1 MITNNLIHQTKKSEG
16 SPSTSPV
23 GFQTGNAANTTAIL
37 KLIADLMKLFEYKNN
52 AFTTQ
57 AQAESKMA
65 NSLSESQISFGNK
78 EMTEHLIDGAFNGL
92 NGLMGVGM
100 GIHGMFE
107 GSKVANLEKE
117 VNGTQKFIDN
127 LKGPQQSDVSSNRNK
142 PSSNLEG
149 GEEIEMQNLAESAEN
164 PDQTSAETKKQA
176 AESRLEKMIEEL
188 KTPGGYK
195 MTDGKG
201 NAAEL
206 KSKEETGE
214 DFSDEEVVATLD
226 EPQMTKLKD
235 AAKESLK
242 SKQDE
247 LSNEVSKLRMNFD
260 KRQMWSNAAQG
271 ISSSSGR
278 IGAGVMK
285 KQEAEVDAD
294 KTQYQTA
301 QQQFQSL
308 TKETEGQADKDLQS
322 AESLMQLIPDLD
334 RSNNAI
340 LSA

>member
-1 MITNNLIHQTKKSEG
+1 MTYTTIQSISESQG
-16 SPSTSPV
+16 RSSTSPV
-23 GFQTGNAANTTAIL
+23 GFQTGNAGNTTAIL

-65 NSLSESQISFGNK
+65 NYYSESQIALGDQ
-78 EMTEHLIDGAFNGL
+78 EMTEYVIQGAFSGV
-92 NGLMGVGM
+92 NGLMSVGM
-100 GIHGMFE
+100 GIHGVFE
-107 GSKVANLEKE
+107 ESKVASLEKE

-127 LKGPQQSDVSSNRNK
+127 LGSQKPDVSINDKAKSF
-142 PSSNLEG
+142 SSQDG
-149 GEEIEMQNLAESAEN
+149 GEDIEMQPLGKSLEN
-164 PDQTSAETKKQA
+164 PDQTTETINKQ
-176 AESRLEKMIEEL
+176 EVEGRLDEMIEEL
-188 KTPGGYK
+188 KSGEYK
-195 MTDGKG
+195 MTNGKG

-206 KSKEETGE
+206 KSKKETGK
-214 DFSDEEVVATLD
+214 DFSDEEVVATLE

-235 AAKESLK
+235 AAKERLK

-247 LSNEVSKLRMNFD
+247 LSSEHSKLRMNFD

-271 ISSSSGR
+271 VSSSSGQ

-285 KQEAEVDAD
+285 KQEADQQAD
-294 KTQYQTA
+294 NTQFQTA

-308 TKETEGQADKDLQS
+308 SKETEGQADKDLQS
-322 AESLMQLIPDLD
+322 AESLTQLIPDLD

>member
-1 MITNNLIHQTKKSEG
+1 MINNNLIKPTESQGRS
-16 SPSTSPV
+16 STSPV
-23 GFQTGNAANTTAIL
+23 GFQTGNAGNTTAIL

-127 LKGPQQSDVSSNRNK
+127 LDNNSSNTFK
-142 PSSNLEG
+142 PKKTSSNTSG
-149 GEEIEMQNLAESAEN
+149 RGEEIEMQNLAESAEN
-164 PDQTSAETKKQA
+164 PDQTAAETKKQA